1 MPELKISNKFYLDE
15 GGILGNMA
23 NIPINR
29 TLGLRLYKTIV
40 VTLVLPCFKKVHSIN
55 ILCANKS
62 STWMILSN
70 NQWGMIGMKKASTG
84 MVCYACKNKL
94 ARPRDIGGTRYY
106 LCDQCFNQHIWANFK
121 ALEYLKTKRDSSS
134 GKNMKGHR
142 KDSSSGINADAL
154 LE

>member
-1 MPELKISNKFYLDE
+1 
-15 GGILGNMA
+15 
-23 NIPINR
+23 
-29 TLGLRLYKTIV
+29 
-40 VTLVLPCFKKVHSIN
+40 
-55 ILCANKS
+55 
-62 STWMILSN
+62 MILSN

-84 MVCYACKNKL
+84 IACYACRNKL

-142 KDSSSGINADAL
+142 KDSSSGIKRRCPAGIN
-154 LE
+154 